1 MPERR
6 VTCVDCWASS
16 TFPTG
21 DWEKDQ
27 RRAIDAW
34 ARAHELA
41 VHDGKAVSSWD
52 LDPDPAHD
60 HQ

>member
-1 MPERR
+1 M
-6 VTCVDCWASS
+6 
-16 TFPTG
+16 FPDG
-21 DWEKDQ
+21 DWEEDQ
-27 RRAIDAW
+27 RPAIGAW

-41 VHDGKAVSSWD
+41 VHDDKAVSSWD

>member
-1 MPERR
+1 MPDRR

-16 TFPTG
+16 TFPDG
-21 DWEKDQ
+21 DWGKDQ
-27 RRAIDAW
+27 RAAIGAW

-41 VHDGKAVSSWD
+41 MHDGKTVSSWD